1 MADKKQSN
9 KAQSGSARPAGPTT
23 TDKAYEI
30 LEKIPEY
37 YSVAQQGNPERVL
50 AQFRPKIVALAGYTV
65 EEKKE
70 AIKILARMAKR
81 AEERKTR
88 QREQQLLR
96 ARLMRKQNQK
106 KPLA

>member
-1 MADKKQSN
+1 MSDKKPQSN
-9 KAQSGSARPAGPTT
+9 KAQSVARPEGQLT

-30 LEKIPEY
+30 LEKLPEY

-50 AQFRPKIVALAGYTV
+50 AMFRPKIVALTGYTV

-88 QREQQLLR
+88 QRENQLLR
-96 ARLMRKQNQK
+96 ARIMRKQNQK